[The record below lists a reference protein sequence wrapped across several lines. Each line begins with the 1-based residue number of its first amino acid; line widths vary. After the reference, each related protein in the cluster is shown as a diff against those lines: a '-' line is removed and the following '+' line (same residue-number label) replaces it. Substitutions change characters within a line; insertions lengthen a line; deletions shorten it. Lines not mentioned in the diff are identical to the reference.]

1 MEEMKERFRELT
13 EKRDKLKE
21 EQVELSGKLSVLKE
35 REEALLKE
43 LKEKYNLSTLEEA
56 ETEVQR
62 LSEEIE
68 RALAKAE
75 ESLSLDIKEEDL

>member
-75 ESLSLDIKEEDL
+75 ESLSLDIKED

>member
-35 REEALLKE
+35 REGALLKE

-56 ETEVQR
+56 EAEVQR

-68 RALAKAE
+68 EALAKAE
-75 ESLSLDIKEEDL
+75 ESLSLDNKEED

>member
-35 REEALLKE
+35 REGALLKE

-56 ETEVQR
+56 ESEVQR

-68 RALAKAE
+68 TALAKAE
-75 ESLSLDIKEEDL
+75 ESLSLDIKED

>member
-35 REEALLKE
+35 REGALLKE

-56 ETEVQR
+56 ETEVRR

-68 RALAKAE
+68 EALAKAE
-75 ESLSLDIKEEDL
+75 ESLSLDIKEED

>member
-35 REEALLKE
+35 REGALLKE

-62 LSEEIE
+62 LSDEIE
-68 RALAKAE
+68 EALAKAE
-75 ESLSLDIKEEDL
+75 ESLSLDIKED

>member
-35 REEALLKE
+35 REGALLKE
-43 LKEKYNLSTLEEA
+43 LKEKYNLNTLEEA

-68 RALAKAE
+68 EALAKAE

>member
-43 LKEKYNLSTLEEA
+43 LKEKYNLSTLEDA

-68 RALAKAE
+68 EALAKAE
-75 ESLSLDIKEEDL
+75 ASLSLDIKED

>member
-35 REEALLKE
+35 REGALLKE
-43 LKEKYNLSTLEEA
+43 LKEKYNLNTLEEA

-68 RALAKAE
+68 EALAKAE
-75 ESLSLDIKEEDL
+75 ESLSLDIKED

>member
-68 RALAKAE
+68 AALAKAE
-75 ESLSLDIKEEDL
+75 ESLSLDIKED

>member
-1 MEEMKERFRELT
+1 MKEMKERFRELT

-35 REEALLKE
+35 REGALLKE
-43 LKEKYNLSTLEEA
+43 LKEKYNLNTLEEA

-62 LSEEIE
+62 LSDEIE
-68 RALAKAE
+68 EALAKAE
-75 ESLSLDIKEEDL
+75 ESLSLDIKED

>member
-21 EQVELSGKLSVLKE
+21 EQVELSGKLSVLNE
-35 REEALLKE
+35 REGALLKE
-43 LKEKYNLSTLEEA
+43 LKEEYNLNTLEEA

-68 RALAKAE
+68 EALAKAE
-75 ESLSLDIKEEDL
+75 ESLKEED

>member
-1 MEEMKERFRELT
+1 MKERFRELT

>member
-68 RALAKAE
+68 EALAKAE
-75 ESLSLDIKEEDL
+75 ESLSLDIKED

>member
-35 REEALLKE
+35 REGALLKE

-68 RALAKAE
+68 EALAKAE
-75 ESLSLDIKEEDL
+75 ASLSLDIKEED

>member
-35 REEALLKE
+35 REGALLKE

-68 RALAKAE
+68 AALAKAE
-75 ESLSLDIKEEDL
+75 EILSLDIKED

>member
-35 REEALLKE
+35 REGALLKE

-68 RALAKAE
+68 AALAKAE
-75 ESLSLDIKEEDL
+75 ESLSLDIKED

>member
-56 ETEVQR
+56 EIEVQR
-62 LSEEIE
+62 ISEEIE
-68 RALAKAE
+68 AALVKAE
-75 ESLSLDIKEEDL
+75 ESLSLDIKED

>member
-1 MEEMKERFRELT
+1 MKEMKERFRELT

-35 REEALLKE
+35 REGALLKE

-56 ETEVQR
+56 EAEVQR

-68 RALAKAE
+68 EALAKAE
-75 ESLSLDIKEEDL
+75 ESLSLDIKED

>member
-43 LKEKYNLSTLEEA
+43 LKEKYNLNTLEEA

-68 RALAKAE
+68 EALAKAE
-75 ESLSLDIKEEDL
+75 ESLSLDIKED

>member
-35 REEALLKE
+35 REGALLKE
-43 LKEKYNLSTLEEA
+43 LKEKYNLNTLEEA

-75 ESLSLDIKEEDL
+75 ESLSLDIKED

>member
-68 RALAKAE
+68 EALAKAE
-75 ESLSLDIKEEDL
+75 ESLSLDIKEED

>member
-43 LKEKYNLSTLEEA
+43 LKEKYNLNTLEEA

-68 RALAKAE
+68 EALAKAE
-75 ESLSLDIKEEDL
+75 ASLSLDIKED

>member
-35 REEALLKE
+35 REGVLLKE

-68 RALAKAE
+68 EALAKAE
-75 ESLSLDIKEEDL
+75 ESLSLDIKED

>member
-21 EQVELSGKLSVLKE
+21 EQVELSGKLSVLNE
-35 REEALLKE
+35 REGALLKE
-43 LKEKYNLSTLEEA
+43 LKEKYNLNTLEEA

-68 RALAKAE
+68 EALAKAE
-75 ESLSLDIKEEDL
+75 ESLKEED

>member
-13 EKRDKLKE
+13 EKRDKMKE

-35 REEALLKE
+35 REEVLLKE

-68 RALAKAE
+68 AALAKAE
-75 ESLSLDIKEEDL
+75 ASLSLDIKED

>member
-68 RALAKAE
+68 EALAKAE
-75 ESLSLDIKEEDL
+75 ASLSLDIKED

>member
-35 REEALLKE
+35 REGALLKE

-68 RALAKAE
+68 EALAKAE
-75 ESLSLDIKEEDL
+75 ESLSLDIKED